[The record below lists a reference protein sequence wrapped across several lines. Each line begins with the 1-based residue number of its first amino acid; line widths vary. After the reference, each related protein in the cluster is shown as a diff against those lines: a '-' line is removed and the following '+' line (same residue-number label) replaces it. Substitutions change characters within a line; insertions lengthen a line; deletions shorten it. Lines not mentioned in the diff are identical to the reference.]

1 MIRNVGRVQRTEMT
15 RIYARLG
22 ALLLTL
28 ASTGPA
34 LADASE
40 AGALLGSW
48 CDDTGYQLNLTPER
62 IFFRDLQSVEDPPA
76 GADLAFARDMAVYT
90 QDFRPTAYPELG
102 LIACSLTLTGP
113 DKAVERCHGPGTSF
127 RPVIDLKRC
136 PETPI
141 S

>member
-1 MIRNVGRVQRTEMT
+1 MRNVGRVQRTEMT
-15 RIYARLG
+15 RVYARLG
-22 ALLLTL
+22 AFILTL
-28 ASTGPA
+28 ASAGPA

-90 QDFRPTAYPELG
+90 QDFRPTVFPELG

-113 DKAVERCHGPGTSF
+113 DTAVERCHGPGTGF
-127 RPVIDLKRC
+127 RPVIELKRC